1 MPIPIPVN
9 ISAVVGEN
17 GSGKST
23 ISELIYW
30 INYNLGCQFNLLEDK
45 NGEEYKKFE
54 QLDLQLFYS
63 FGENNFSILK
73 FENNAIKQKFIL
85 FENNIFTED
94 VSQEWK
100 EVSTISDLENFF
112 YSLVVNYS
120 QYALNALEVGDWINP
135 LFHKNDGY
143 QTPIVLNPGFK
154 GIKQNFVLFILDIAL
169 SQQARFL
176 NNPIV
181 YFSQ

>member
-63 FGENNFSILK
+63 FGENNFSIL
-73 FENNAIKQKFIL
+73 
-85 FENNIFTED
+85 
-94 VSQEWK
+94 
-100 EVSTISDLENFF
+100 
-112 YSLVVNYS
+112 
-120 QYALNALEVGDWINP
+120 
-135 LFHKNDGY
+135 
-143 QTPIVLNPGFK
+143 
-154 GIKQNFVLFILDIAL
+154 
-169 SQQARFL
+169 
-176 NNPIV
+176 
-181 YFSQ
+181 